1 MSAALLDYT
10 LGPAELASGLRNRF
24 EDYNAEF
31 TRITRR
37 AARHFMSRDWHAA
50 RADAVQRIELYE
62 HHVSSAIQ
70 ALRMELGAAIQDREL
85 WIQIKQHFADQIA
98 SLPDSD
104 FYRTFLNSITRDVFA
119 TVGVDEQIEFTAT
132 SSGRASGS
140 VPIRVHPVGD
150 SLQRAV
156 SELLADLPFA
166 RLIGDVDAFARQIC
180 RELTPHFDSRRQSA
194 APQLVEVIDAP
205 FYRGPTACMVGRMIG
220 DGSITPFVIVFVHG
234 AEGLQIESVLLAR
247 SDISS
252 LFGFTRSYFHVDLPV
267 VSATVSLLRTFM
279 PGNPVDELYT
289 ILGRAKQGK
298 TERYYAL
305 RRHLAQSFDVFVHA
319 PGQRGLVMIVFT
331 LPSHDLVFKVIRDR
345 FGPPKNTSRAEVM
358 EKYRWVFE
366 HDRVGRLVD
375 AQEYKQLRLPKAR
388 FMPALLEELLNESGS
403 VCHLD
408 GDDVIIGHC
417 YIERRLRPLDLF
429 LRDAESAA
437 AERALLDYG
446 DALRELAGIDV
457 FPGDLLLKN
466 FGVTSQGKVVFY
478 DYAEVTSLKEGNVR
492 ELPSASSEE
501 EEMSAEPW
509 FFVGPNDIFPEQ
521 WLPFLGVP
529 PELLDS
535 FKERHGELLGPYWW
549 RGMQRNEATT
559 ANRPQRTGTTLPGA
573 DTPFSLNASTAT

>member
-1 MSAALLDYT
+1 MSAALLDYS
-10 LGPAELASGLRNRF
+10 LSPVELATGLRQRF

-31 TRITRR
+31 ARITRR
-37 AARHFMSRDWHAA
+37 AARYFQTRDWSAA
-50 RADAVQRIELYE
+50 RADAVRRIELYE
-62 HHVSSAIQ
+62 HHVSEAIA
-70 ALRMELGAAIQDREL
+70 ALRRELGTALHDRGL
-85 WIQIKQHFADQIA
+85 WIDIKDHFEKQIA
-98 SLPDSD
+98 SVPDSD

-119 TVGVDEQIEFTAT
+119 TVGVDEQIEFTVTA
-132 SSGRASGS
+132 SGRASGS

-156 SELLADLPFA
+156 SELLTDLPFA
-166 RLIGDVDAFARQIC
+166 DLIGDVESFARQIC

-205 FYRGPTACMVGRMIG
+205 FYRGPTASLVGRMIG
-220 DGSITPFVIVFVHG
+220 DGSITPFVIVFKH
-234 AEGLQIESVLLAR
+234 AAQGLEIESVLLAR

-267 VSATVSLLRTFM
+267 VSAAVSLLRTFM

-289 ILGRAKQGK
+289 VLGRAKQGK

-319 PGQRGLVMIVFT
+319 PGQRGLVMVVFT

-345 FGPPKNTSRAEVM
+345 FGPPKNTTRAEVM
-358 EKYRWVFE
+358 EKYKWVFE

-375 AQEYKQLRLPKAR
+375 AQEYRQLRLPKSR
-388 FMPALLEELLNESGS
+388 FMPALLQELLTESGS
-403 VCHLD
+403 VCRID
-408 GDDVIIGHC
+408 GDDLIVGHC

-429 LRDAESAA
+429 LRDADSAA

-478 DYAEVTSLKEGNVR
+478 DYDEVTSLHECNFR
-492 ELPSASSEE
+492 ELPQASSEE
-501 EEMSAEPW
+501 EEFSAEPW
-509 FFVGPNDIFPEQ
+509 FFVAPNDIFPEQ
-521 WLPFLGVP
+521 WLPFLGIP

-535 FKERHGELLGPYWW
+535 FKERHAELLGPHWW
-549 RGMQRNEATT
+549 RRVQSVN
-559 ANRPQRTGTTLPGA
+559 
-573 DTPFSLNASTAT
+573 

>member
-1 MSAALLDYT
+1 MSAALLEYV
-10 LGPAELASGLRNRF
+10 LSPVELATGLRQRF

-31 TRITRR
+31 ARITRR
-37 AARHFMSRDWHAA
+37 AARHFLIKDWHAA

-62 HHVSSAIQ
+62 VHVSRAIE
-70 ALRMELGAAIQDREL
+70 ALRRELGTRIHEREL
-85 WIQIKQHFADQIA
+85 WVEIKQHFDQQIA

-104 FYRTFLNSITRDVFA
+104 FHRTFLNSITRDVFA
-119 TVGVDEQIEFTAT
+119 TVGVDEQIEFTVTA
-132 SSGRASGS
+132 SGRASGS
-140 VPIRVHPVGD
+140 VPIRVHPVDD

-156 SELLADLPFA
+156 SELLTELPFA
-166 RLIGDVDAFARQIC
+166 RLITDVEAFARQVC

-205 FYRGPTACMVGRMIG
+205 FYRGPTACVVGRMIG
-220 DGSITPFVIVFVHG
+220 DGSITPFVIVFLHKAG
-234 AEGLQIESVLLAR
+234 GLEIESVLLAR

-267 VSATVSLLRTFM
+267 VSAAVSLLRTFM
-279 PGNPVDELYT
+279 PGKPVDELYT
-289 ILGRAKQGK
+289 VLGRAKQGK

-319 PGQRGLVMIVFT
+319 PGQRGLVMVVFT

-345 FGPPKNTSRAEVM
+345 FGPPKNTTRAEVM
-358 EKYRWVFE
+358 EKYKWVFE

-375 AQEYKQLRLPKAR
+375 AQEYRQLRLPGAR
-388 FMPALLEELLNESGS
+388 FMPVLLQELLNECGS
-403 VCHLD
+403 VCRLE

-429 LRDAESAA
+429 LRDAEHID

-446 DALRELAGIDV
+446 DALRELAAIDV

-478 DYAEVTSLKEGNVR
+478 DYDEVTSLSECNFR
-492 ELPSASSEE
+492 ELPQPTCEE
-501 EEMSAEPW
+501 DEFSAEPW

-521 WLPFLGVP
+521 WLPFLGIP
-529 PELLDS
+529 DELLDS
-535 FKERHGELLGPYWW
+535 FKTRHAELLGPRWW
-549 RGMQRNEATT
+549 RNLQAR
-559 ANRPQRTGTTLPGA
+559 A
-573 DTPFSLNASTAT
+573 DH

>member
-1 MSAALLDYT
+1 MAAPNRRNFMSAALLEPQAVDAPMSP
-10 LGPAELASGLRNRF
+10 LELAIGLRRRF

-31 TRITRR
+31 TDITRR
-37 AARHFMSRDWHAA
+37 AARHFMTRDWHAA
-50 RADAVQRIELYE
+50 RADAVQRIELYDL
-62 HHVSSAIQ
+62 HVSSAIA
-70 ALRMELGAAIQDREL
+70 ALRRELGAAIHDREL
-85 WIQIKQHFADQIA
+85 WVATKRQFAEQIA
-98 SLPDSD
+98 GVPDGD

-156 SELLADLPFA
+156 NELLTDLPFA
-166 RLIGDVDAFARQIC
+166 RLIANVDSFARQIC

-205 FYRGPTACMVGRMIG
+205 FYRGPTACLVGRMIG
-220 DGSITPFVIVFVHG
+220 DGSITPFVIVFAHR
-234 AEGLQIESVLLAR
+234 ADGLEIESVLLAR

-267 VSATVSLLRTFM
+267 VSAAVSLLRTFM

-331 LPSHDLVFKVIRDR
+331 LPSHDLVFKVIRDQ

-358 EKYRWVFE
+358 DKYRWVFE

-388 FMPALLEELLNESGS
+388 FMPSLLQELLSESGS
-403 VCHLD
+403 VCRLD
-408 GDDVIIGHC
+408 GDDLIVGHC

-429 LRDAESAA
+429 LRDADSTA

-478 DYAEVTSLKEGNVR
+478 DYDEVTSLHECNFR
-492 ELPSASSEE
+492 ELPVASNEE
-501 EEMSAEPW
+501 EAMSAEPW
-509 FFVGPNDIFPEQ
+509 FFVGAHDIFPEQ

-535 FKERHGELLGPYWW
+535 FKARHGELLGPHWW
-549 RGMQRNEATT
+549 R
-559 ANRPQRTGTTLPGA
+559 
-573 DTPFSLNASTAT
+573 SLQSVSGNQA

>member
-1 MSAALLDYT
+1 MSAVLLEDDVIA
-10 LGPAELASGLRNRF
+10 PAESTPAVDAPVSPEELAAGLRQRF

-37 AARHFMSRDWHAA
+37 AARHFISRDWHAA

-62 HHVSSAIQ
+62 RHVSSAIEAVRQ
-70 ALRMELGAAIQDREL
+70 ELDAAIHDREL
-85 WIQIKQHFADQIA
+85 WVEIKRRFAEQIA

-104 FYRTFLNSITRDVFA
+104 FYRTFLNSITRDLFA

-132 SSGRASGS
+132 ASGRASGS

-156 SELLADLPFA
+156 CELLTDLPFA
-166 RLIGDVDAFARQIC
+166 GLIAEGDSFAKQIC

-205 FYRGPTACMVGRMIG
+205 FFRGDTAAIVGRMIG
-220 DGSITPFVIVFVHG
+220 DGSLTPFVIVFRHAVD
-234 AEGLQIESVLLAR
+234 GLKIDSVLLAR

-267 VSATVSLLRTFM
+267 VSAAVSLLRTFM

-319 PGQRGLVMIVFT
+319 PGQRGLVMIAFT

-375 AQEYKQLRLPKAR
+375 AQEYRQLRLPKAR
-388 FMPALLEELLNESGS
+388 FMPALLQELLNESGS
-403 VCHLD
+403 VCRLE
-408 GDDVIIGHC
+408 GDDLIVGHC

-429 LRDAESAA
+429 LREAESAA

-478 DYAEVTSLKEGNVR
+478 DYDEVTSLHECNFR
-492 ELPSASSEE
+492 ELPVASTDEE
-501 EEMSAEPW
+501 EFSAEPW
-509 FFVGPNDIFPEQ
+509 FFVGANDIFPEQ
-521 WLPFLGVP
+521 WLPFLGIP
-529 PELLDS
+529 AELLDS
-535 FKERHGELLGPYWW
+535 FKARHGELLGPHWW
-549 RGMQRNEATT
+549 RKMVEREESIPA
-559 ANRPQRTGTTLPGA
+559 A
-573 DTPFSLNASTAT
+573 

>member
-1 MSAALLDYT
+1 MSAALHSHARPKSPLFVVS
-10 LGPAELASGLRNRF
+10 LHAPPAELAASLRRRF
-24 EDYNAEF
+24 EDYNAEYAD
-31 TRITRR
+31 ITRR
-37 AARHFMSRDWHAA
+37 AARHFLARDWPAA

-62 HHVSSAIQ
+62 RHVSRAIED
-70 ALRMELGAAIQDREL
+70 LRFDLGDAIHDRAMWVEVKRQFSL
-85 WIQIKQHFADQIA
+85 QIA

-104 FYRTFLNSITRDVFA
+104 FYRTFLNSITRDVFS
-119 TVGVDEQIEFTAT
+119 TVGVDEEIEFTAT
-132 SSGRASGS
+132 AVGRASGS

-150 SLQRAV
+150 SLQRSV
-156 SELLADLPFA
+156 CEVLEDLPFA
-166 RLIGDVDAFARQIC
+166 RLITDFEAFARQIC

-205 FYRGPTACMVGRMIG
+205 FYRGPTACIVGRMIG
-220 DGSITPFVIVFVHG
+220 DGSITPFVIVFLHA
-234 AEGLQIESVLLAR
+234 AEGLRIESVLLAR

-252 LFGFTRSYFHVDLPV
+252 LFGYTRSYFHVDLPV

-279 PGNPVDELYT
+279 PGKPVDELY
-289 ILGRAKQGK
+289 IVLGRAKQGK

-305 RRHLAQSFDVFVHA
+305 RRHLDQSFDVFVQA

-331 LPSHDLVFKVIRDR
+331 LPSLDLVFKVIRDR
-345 FGPPKNTSRAEVM
+345 YGPPKNTSRAEVM

-388 FMPALLEELLNESGS
+388 FMPALLQELLTESGS
-403 VCHLD
+403 VCRLD
-408 GDDVIIGHC
+408 GDDLIVGHC

-429 LRDAESAA
+429 LRDADSAA

-446 DALRELAGIDV
+446 EALRELAQIDV

-478 DYAEVTSLKEGNVR
+478 DYDEVASLRECNFR
-492 ELPSASSEE
+492 ELPVATCEE
-501 EEMSAEPW
+501 DEFSAEPW

-521 WLPFLGVP
+521 WLPFLGIP

-535 FKERHGELLGPYWW
+535 FKARHGELLGPQWW
-549 RGMQRNEATT
+549 REHQKG
-559 ANRPQRTGTTLPGA
+559 TG
-573 DTPFSLNASTAT
+573 N

>member
-1 MSAALLDYT
+1 MSAVLLDYC
-10 LGPAELASGLRNRF
+10 LNAAELATGLRQRF

-31 TRITRR
+31 TRITRK
-37 AARHFMSRDWHAA
+37 AARRFIERDWHAG
-50 RADAVQRIELYE
+50 RADAVKRIELYE
-62 HHVSSAIQ
+62 QHVSGAIK
-70 ALRMELGAAIQDREL
+70 ALRQELGDRTHDREL
-85 WIQIKQHFADQIA
+85 WVEIKRRFEEQIVN
-98 SLPDSD
+98 LPDSD
-104 FYRTFLNSITRDVFA
+104 FYRTFLNSITRDLFA

-132 SSGRASGS
+132 ASGRASGS

-156 SELLADLPFA
+156 CELLTDLPFA
-166 RLIGDVDAFARQIC
+166 GLISDVESFSRQIC

-205 FYRGPTACMVGRMIG
+205 FYRGPTATMVGRMIG
-220 DGSITPFVIVFVHG
+220 DGSITPFVIVFLH
-234 AEGLQIESVLLAR
+234 AADGLKVESVLLSR
-247 SDISS
+247 SDIGS

-267 VSATVSLLRTFM
+267 VSAAVSLLRTFM
-279 PGNPVDELYT
+279 PGKPVDELYT

-345 FGPPKNTSRAEVM
+345 FGPPKNTTRTEVM
-358 EKYRWVFE
+358 EKYKWVFE

-375 AQEYKQLRLPKAR
+375 AQEYRQLRLPKAR
-388 FMPALLEELLNESGS
+388 FMPALLQELLTESGS
-403 VCHLD
+403 VCRLD
-408 GDDVIIGHC
+408 GDDLIVGHC

-429 LRDAESAA
+429 LRDEDSVA

-446 DALRELAGIDV
+446 DALRELARIDV

-478 DYAEVTSLKEGNVR
+478 DYDEVTSLRECNFR
-492 ELPSASSEE
+492 ELPTASSEE

-509 FFVGPNDIFPEQ
+509 FFVGSNDIFPEQ

-529 PELLDS
+529 PELLET
-535 FKERHGELLGPYWW
+535 FKARHGELLAPGWW
-549 RGMQRNEATT
+549 RGIQS
-559 ANRPQRTGTTLPGA
+559 QSG
-573 DTPFSLNASTAT
+573 S

>member
-1 MSAALLDYT
+1 MSVALLEYT
-10 LGPAELASGLRNRF
+10 LSPVELATGLRQRF

-37 AARHFMSRDWHAA
+37 AARHFLSRDWQAA
-50 RADAVQRIELYE
+50 RVDAVNRIELYE
-62 HHVSSAIQ
+62 NHVSGAIQ
-70 ALRMELGAAIQDREL
+70 ALRQELGTSVHDREL
-85 WIQIKQHFADQIA
+85 WIDIKRHFAEQIA
-98 SLPDSD
+98 NVPDSD
-104 FYRTFLNSITRDVFA
+104 FYRTFLNSITRDLFA
-119 TVGVDEQIEFTAT
+119 TVGVDEQIEFTVTA
-132 SSGRASGS
+132 SGRASGN

-150 SLQRAV
+150 SLQRAI
-156 SELLADLPFA
+156 SELLEDLPFA
-166 RLIGDVDAFARQIC
+166 GLLRDVESFSKQIC

-194 APQLVEVIDAP
+194 APQLVEAIDAL
-205 FYRGPTACMVGRMIG
+205 FYRGDTATLVGRMIG
-220 DGSITPFVIVFVHG
+220 DGSITPFVIVFRHAAG
-234 AEGLQIESVLLAR
+234 GLKIDSVLLAR

-252 LFGFTRSYFHVDLPV
+252 LFGFTRTYFHVDLPV
-267 VSATVSLLRTFM
+267 VSAAVSLLRTFM
-279 PGNPVDELYT
+279 PCNPVDELYT

-319 PGQRGLVMIVFT
+319 PGQRGLVMVAFT

-345 FGPPKNTSRAEVM
+345 FGPPKNTTRAEVM
-358 EKYRWVFE
+358 ERYKWVFE

-375 AQEYKQLRLPKAR
+375 AQEYKQLRLPQAR

-403 VCHLD
+403 VCRLD

-417 YIERRLRPLDLF
+417 YIERRLRPLDLY

-478 DYAEVTSLKEGNVR
+478 DYDEVTSLHECNFR
-492 ELPSASSEE
+492 ELPVPSSEE

-521 WLPFLGVP
+521 WLPFLGIP
-529 PELLDS
+529 PEFLES
-535 FKERHGELLGPYWW
+535 FKSRHGELLGPHWW
-549 RGMQRNEATT
+549 RQAMAGA
-559 ANRPQRTGTTLPGA
+559 PG
-573 DTPFSLNASTAT
+573 SAS

>member
-1 MSAALLDYT
+1 MSAVLLDYD
-10 LGPAELASGLRNRF
+10 LSPLELASGLRQRF
-24 EDYNAEF
+24 EEYNAEF

-37 AARHFMSRDWHAA
+37 AAQHFLLRDWQAA
-50 RADAVQRIELYE
+50 RSDAVHRIELYE
-62 HHVSSAIQ
+62 LHVSAAID
-70 ALRMELGAAIQDREL
+70 ALRGELGESIHERER
-85 WIQIKQHFADQIA
+85 WVEIKAHFEKEIA

-119 TVGVDEQIEFTAT
+119 TVGVDEQIEFTVTA
-132 SSGRASGS
+132 SGRASGK
-140 VPIRVHPVGD
+140 VPIRVQPVGD

-156 SELLADLPFA
+156 SELLDDLPFA
-166 RLIGDVDAFARQIC
+166 ELMPDVESLARQVC

-205 FYRGPTACMVGRMIG
+205 FYRGPTASIVGRMIG
-220 DGSITPFVIVFVHG
+220 DGSITPFVIVFLH
-234 AEGLQIESVLLAR
+234 AADGLKIESVLLSR

-267 VSATVSLLRTFM
+267 VSAAVSLLRTFM
-279 PGNPVDELYT
+279 PGKPVDELYT

-305 RRHLAQSFDVFVHA
+305 RRHLDQSFDVFVDA

-345 FGPPKNTSRAEVM
+345 FGPPKNTTRSEVM
-358 EKYRWVFE
+358 EKYKWVFE

-388 FMPALLEELLNESGS
+388 FMPALLEELLTQSSS
-403 VCHLD
+403 VCRIE
-408 GDDVIIGHC
+408 GDDLIVGHC

-429 LRDAESAA
+429 LRDADSAA

-478 DYAEVTSLKEGNVR
+478 DYDEVSSLHECNFR
-492 ELPSASSEE
+492 ELPTASCDEDE
-501 EEMSAEPW
+501 FSAEPW
-509 FFVGPNDIFPEQ
+509 FFVGPNDVFPEQ

-535 FKERHGELLGPYWW
+535 FKERHAELLGPQWW
-549 RGMQRNEATT
+549 RGCQD
-559 ANRPQRTGTTLPGA
+559 RTRG
-573 DTPFSLNASTAT
+573 

>member
-1 MSAALLDYT
+1 MSAVLLDYA
-10 LGPAELASGLRNRF
+10 LSPVELATGLRQRF

-37 AARHFMSRDWHAA
+37 AERHFLARDWQAA
-50 RADAVQRIELYE
+50 RADAVKRIELYE
-62 HHVSSAIQ
+62 HHVSGAIQ
-70 ALRMELGAAIQDREL
+70 ALRDELRDAIHDRDL
-85 WIQIKQHFADQIA
+85 WVEIKRHFEEQIA
-98 SLPDSD
+98 SVPDSD

-119 TVGVDEQIEFTAT
+119 TVGVDEEIEFTVTA
-132 SSGRASGS
+132 SGRASGN

-150 SLQRAV
+150 SLQRAAE
-156 SELLADLPFA
+156 ELLNDLPFA
-166 RLIGDVDAFARQIC
+166 RLIPDAATFAIQIC

-205 FYRGPTACMVGRMIG
+205 FYRGPTASIVGRLIG
-220 DGSITPFVIVFVHG
+220 DGSITPFVIVFLH
-234 AEGLQIESVLLAR
+234 AADGLKIESVLLAR

-289 ILGRAKQGK
+289 VLGRAKQGK

-305 RRHLAQSFDVFVHA
+305 RRHLAQSFDVFVDA
-319 PGQRGLVMIVFT
+319 PGQRGLVMVVFT

-345 FGPPKNTSRAEVM
+345 FGPPKNTTRSEVM
-358 EKYRWVFE
+358 EKYKWVFE

-375 AQEYKQLRLPKAR
+375 AQEYRQLRLPKAR
-388 FMPALLEELLNESGS
+388 FMPALLQELLTECGS
-403 VCHLD
+403 VCRLD
-408 GDDVIIGHC
+408 GDDLIVGHC

-429 LRDAESAA
+429 LRDADSAA

-466 FGVTSQGKVVFY
+466 FGVTTQGKVVFY
-478 DYAEVTSLKEGNVR
+478 DYDEVTSLKECNFR
-492 ELPSASSEE
+492 ELPVASSEE

-509 FFVGPNDIFPEQ
+509 FFVGTNDIFPEQ
-521 WLPFLGVP
+521 WLPFLGIP
-529 PELLDS
+529 PELLAS
-535 FKERHGELLGPYWW
+535 FKARHGELLGPHWW
-549 RGMQRNEATT
+549 RSLQSDS
-559 ANRPQRTGTTLPGA
+559 GT
-573 DTPFSLNASTAT
+573 

>member
-1 MSAALLDYT
+1 MSAVVDYLLS
-10 LGPAELASGLRNRF
+10 PVELATGLRQRF

-31 TRITRR
+31 ARITRR
-37 AARHFMSRDWHAA
+37 AARHFQKRDWAAA
-50 RADAVQRIELYE
+50 RADAVKRIELYE
-62 HHVSSAIQ
+62 HHVSEAIV
-70 ALRMELGAAIQDREL
+70 ALRRELGAAIHDRDL
-85 WIQIKQHFADQIA
+85 WIEIKAHFEKQIA
-98 SLPDSD
+98 GVPDSD

-119 TVGVDEQIEFTAT
+119 TIGVDEDIEFTVTA
-132 SSGRASGS
+132 SGRASGS

-156 SELLADLPFA
+156 CELLADLPFA
-166 RLIGDVDAFARQIC
+166 GLIGDGEAFARQIC

-205 FYRGPTACMVGRMIG
+205 FYRGPTASLVGRMIG
-220 DGSITPFVIVFVHG
+220 DGSITPFVIVFKH
-234 AEGLQIESVLLAR
+234 AAQGLEIESVLLAR

-267 VSATVSLLRTFM
+267 VSAAVSLLRTFM

-289 ILGRAKQGK
+289 VLGRAKQGK

-345 FGPPKNTSRAEVM
+345 FGPPKNTTRAEVM
-358 EKYRWVFE
+358 EKYKWVFE

-375 AQEYKQLRLPKAR
+375 AQEYRQLRLPKSR
-388 FMPALLEELLNESGS
+388 FMPALLQELLTESGS
-403 VCHLD
+403 VCRLD
-408 GDDVIIGHC
+408 GDDLIVGHC

-429 LRDAESAA
+429 IRDADSTA

-466 FGVTSQGKVVFY
+466 FGVTNQGKVVFY
-478 DYAEVTSLKEGNVR
+478 DYDEVTSLHECNFR
-492 ELPSASSEE
+492 ELPQAATQEE
-501 EEMSAEPW
+501 EFSAEPW
-509 FFVGPNDIFPEQ
+509 FFVAPNDVFPEQ
-521 WLPFLGVP
+521 WLPFLGIP

-535 FKERHGELLGPYWW
+535 FKARHAELLAPRWW
-549 RGMQRNEATT
+549 RDMQPT
-559 ANRPQRTGTTLPGA
+559 
-573 DTPFSLNASTAT
+573 

>member
-1 MSAALLDYT
+1 MSAVLLDYC
-10 LGPAELASGLRNRF
+10 LNAAELATGLRQRF

-31 TRITRR
+31 TRITRK
-37 AARHFMSRDWHAA
+37 AARRFIERDWHAG
-50 RADAVQRIELYE
+50 RADAVKRIELYE
-62 HHVSSAIQ
+62 QHVSGAIE
-70 ALRMELGAAIQDREL
+70 ALRQELGDRTHDREL
-85 WIQIKQHFADQIA
+85 WVEIKRRFEEQIVN
-98 SLPDSD
+98 LPDSD
-104 FYRTFLNSITRDVFA
+104 FYRTFLNSITRDLFA

-132 SSGRASGS
+132 ASGRASGS

-156 SELLADLPFA
+156 CELLTDLPFA
-166 RLIGDVDAFARQIC
+166 GLISDVESFSRQIC

-205 FYRGPTACMVGRMIG
+205 FYRGPTATIVGRMIG
-220 DGSITPFVIVFVHG
+220 DGSITPFVIVFLH
-234 AEGLQIESVLLAR
+234 AADGLKVESVLLSR
-247 SDISS
+247 SDIGS

-267 VSATVSLLRTFM
+267 VSAAVSLLRTFM
-279 PGNPVDELYT
+279 PGKPVDELYT

-345 FGPPKNTSRAEVM
+345 FGPPKNTTRTEVM
-358 EKYRWVFE
+358 EKYKWVFE

-375 AQEYKQLRLPKAR
+375 AQEYRQLRLPKAR
-388 FMPALLEELLNESGS
+388 FMPALLQELLTESGS
-403 VCHLD
+403 VCRLD
-408 GDDVIIGHC
+408 GDDLIVGHC

-429 LRDAESAA
+429 LRDEDSVA

-446 DALRELAGIDV
+446 DALRELARIDV

-478 DYAEVTSLKEGNVR
+478 DYDEVTSLRECNFR
-492 ELPSASSEE
+492 ELPTASSEE

-509 FFVGPNDIFPEQ
+509 FFVGSNDIFPEQ

-529 PELLDS
+529 PELLET
-535 FKERHGELLGPYWW
+535 FKARHGELLAPGWW
-549 RGMQRNEATT
+549 RGIQS
-559 ANRPQRTGTTLPGA
+559 QSG
-573 DTPFSLNASTAT
+573 S

>member
-1 MSAALLDYT
+1 MSAVLLDEP
-10 LGPAELASGLRNRF
+10 LDAVENSPGELASGLRQRF
-24 EDYNAEF
+24 EEYNAEF

-37 AARHFMSRDWHAA
+37 AARHFMARDWPAA
-50 RADAVQRIELYE
+50 RADAVERIELYE
-62 HHVSSAIQ
+62 HHVSAAIA
-70 ALRMELGAAIQDREL
+70 ALRRKIGAAINDRDL
-85 WIQIKQHFADQIA
+85 WVEIKRRFEGEIA
-98 SLPDSD
+98 GLPDSD

-119 TVGVDEQIEFTAT
+119 TVGVDEEIEFTVTA
-132 SSGRASGS
+132 SGRASGS

-166 RLIGDVDAFARQIC
+166 GLISDGESLARKIC

-205 FYRGPTACMVGRMIG
+205 FFRGPTACMVGRLIG
-220 DGSITPFVIVFVHG
+220 DGSITPFVIVFLH
-234 AEGLQIESVLLAR
+234 AADGLEVESVLLAR

-267 VSATVSLLRTFM
+267 VSAAVSMLRTFM
-279 PGNPVDELYT
+279 PGKPVDELYT
-289 ILGRAKQGK
+289 VLGRAKQGK

-305 RRHLAQSFDVFVHA
+305 RRHLDQSFDVFVHA
-319 PGQRGLVMIVFT
+319 PGQRGLVMVVFT

-345 FGPPKNTSRAEVM
+345 FAPPKNTTRSEVM
-358 EKYRWVFE
+358 EKYQWVFE

-375 AQEYKQLRLPKAR
+375 AQEYRQLRLPRAR
-388 FMPALLEELLNESGS
+388 FMPAVLQELLNECGS
-403 VCHLD
+403 VCRLD
-408 GDDVIIGHC
+408 GEDLIVGHC
-417 YIERRLRPLDLF
+417 YIERRLRPLDLY
-429 LRDAESAA
+429 LRDADSAA

-478 DYAEVTSLKEGNVR
+478 DYDEVSSLRECSFR
-492 ELPSASSEE
+492 ELPVASSEE

-521 WLPFLGVP
+521 WLPFLGIP

-535 FKERHGELLGPYWW
+535 FKARHGDLLGPQWW
-549 RGMQRNEATT
+549 R
-559 ANRPQRTGTTLPGA
+559 NRQSGSG
-573 DTPFSLNASTAT
+573 S

>member
-1 MSAALLDYT
+1 MSAALLEVGVSPVA
-10 LGPAELASGLRNRF
+10 LAAELRQRF
-24 EDYNAEF
+24 EVYNTEF
-31 TRITRR
+31 ARITRR
-37 AARHFMSRDWHAA
+37 AARHFLARDWAAA

-62 HHVSSAIQ
+62 RHVSRAIEVLRFKMDA
-70 ALRMELGAAIQDREL
+70 ALHDREL
-85 WIQIKQHFADQIA
+85 WVEIKRCFAVQIA
-98 SLPDSD
+98 SVPDGD
-104 FYRTFLNSITRDVFA
+104 FHRTFLNSITRDLFA

-132 SSGRASGS
+132 AAGRASGS

-156 SELLADLPFA
+156 SELLTDLPFA
-166 RLIGDVDAFARQIC
+166 ELIAEVDGFARQIC

-205 FYRGPTACMVGRMIG
+205 FYRGPTACVVGRMIG
-220 DGSITPFVIVFVHG
+220 DGSVTPFVIVFLHT
-234 AEGLQIESVLLAR
+234 AEGLKIESVLLAR

-267 VSATVSLLRTFM
+267 VSAAVSLLRTFM
-279 PGNPVDELYT
+279 PGKPVDELYT

-305 RRHLAQSFDVFVHA
+305 RRHLAQSFDVFVNA
-319 PGQRGLVMIVFT
+319 PGQRGLVMVVFT

-345 FGPPKNTSRAEVM
+345 FGQPKNTTRAEVM
-358 EKYRWVFE
+358 QKYQWVFE

-375 AQEYKQLRLPKAR
+375 AQEYKQLRLPQAR
-388 FMPALLEELLNESGS
+388 FMPALLEELLKECGS
-403 VCHLD
+403 VCRLE
-408 GDDVIIGHC
+408 GDDLIVGHC

-429 LRDAESAA
+429 LRDAETAA

-478 DYAEVTSLKEGNVR
+478 DYDEVTSLRECNFR
-492 ELPSASSEE
+492 ELPVPSNQEE
-501 EEMSAEPW
+501 EFSAEPW
-509 FFVGPNDIFPEQ
+509 FFVDTNDIFPEQ
-521 WLPFLGVP
+521 WLPFLGIP
-529 PELLDS
+529 DELLES
-535 FKERHGELLGPYWW
+535 FKARHGELLGPHWW
-549 RGMQRNEATT
+549 RGAQA
-559 ANRPQRTGTTLPGA
+559 G
-573 DTPFSLNASTAT
+573 SLS

>member
-1 MSAALLDYT
+1 MSVALLEQDAAL
-10 LGPAELASGLRNRF
+10 GAGELACGLRQRF
-24 EDYNAEF
+24 EDYNTEF
-31 TRITRR
+31 TLITRR
-37 AARHFMSRDWHAA
+37 AARHFVGRDWHAS

-62 HHVSSAIQ
+62 RHVS
-70 ALRMELGAAIQDREL
+70 AAIAVLREEMGTAIDDRAL
-85 WIQIKQHFADQIA
+85 WIEIKRRFALEIA
-98 SLPDSD
+98 GVPDSD

-132 SSGRASGS
+132 ASGRASGS

-156 SELLADLPFA
+156 CEVLEDLPFA
-166 RLIGDVDAFARQIC
+166 MLITDVESFSKQIC

-205 FYRGPTACMVGRMIG
+205 FYRVDTATIVGRMIG
-220 DGSITPFVIVFVHG
+220 DGSITPFVIVFRH
-234 AEGLQIESVLLAR
+234 ATDGLKIDSVLLAR

-267 VSATVSLLRTFM
+267 VSAAVSLLRTFM
-279 PGNPVDELYT
+279 PCNPIDELYT

-305 RRHLAQSFDVFVHA
+305 RRHLGQSFDVFVNA
-319 PGQRGLVMIVFT
+319 PGQRGLVMIAFT

-345 FGPPKNTSRAEVM
+345 FGPPKNTTRAEVM
-358 EKYRWVFE
+358 ERYKWVFE

-388 FMPALLEELLNESGS
+388 FMPALLQELLTESGS
-403 VCHLD
+403 VCRLD
-408 GDDVIIGHC
+408 GDDLIVGHC

-478 DYAEVTSLKEGNVR
+478 DYDEVTSLHECNFR
-492 ELPSASSEE
+492 ELPVASSEE

-509 FFVGPNDIFPEQ
+509 FFVGANDIFPEQ
-521 WLPFLGVP
+521 WLPFLGIP
-529 PELLDS
+529 PDLLDS
-535 FKERHGELLGPYWW
+535 FKARHGELLGPHWW
-549 RGMQRNEATT
+549 RNTQSGTDLTT
-559 ANRPQRTGTTLPGA
+559 RRGYL
-573 DTPFSLNASTAT
+573 S

>member
-1 MSAALLDYT
+1 MSAVLLDYC
-10 LGPAELASGLRNRF
+10 LNAAELATGLRQRF

-31 TRITRR
+31 TRITRK
-37 AARHFMSRDWHAA
+37 AARRFIERDWHAG
-50 RADAVQRIELYE
+50 RADAVKRIELYE
-62 HHVSSAIQ
+62 QHVSGAIE
-70 ALRMELGAAIQDREL
+70 ALRQELGDRTHDREL
-85 WIQIKQHFADQIA
+85 WVEIKRRFEDQIVN
-98 SLPDSD
+98 LPDSD
-104 FYRTFLNSITRDVFA
+104 FYRTFLNSITRDLFA

-132 SSGRASGS
+132 ASGRASGS

-156 SELLADLPFA
+156 CELLTDLPFA
-166 RLIGDVDAFARQIC
+166 GLISDVEAFSRQIC

-205 FYRGPTACMVGRMIG
+205 FYRGPTATIVGRMIG
-220 DGSITPFVIVFVHG
+220 DGSITPFVIVFLH
-234 AEGLQIESVLLAR
+234 AADGLKVESVLLSR
-247 SDISS
+247 SDIGS

-267 VSATVSLLRTFM
+267 VSAAVSLLRTFM
-279 PGNPVDELYT
+279 PGKPVDELYT

-345 FGPPKNTSRAEVM
+345 FGPPKNTTRTEVM
-358 EKYRWVFE
+358 EKYKWVFE

-375 AQEYKQLRLPKAR
+375 AQEYRQLRLPKAR
-388 FMPALLEELLNESGS
+388 FMPALLQELLTESGS
-403 VCHLD
+403 VCRLD
-408 GDDVIIGHC
+408 GDDLIVGHC

-429 LRDAESAA
+429 LRDEDSVA

-446 DALRELAGIDV
+446 DALRELARIDV

-478 DYAEVTSLKEGNVR
+478 DYDEVTSLRECNFR
-492 ELPSASSEE
+492 ELPTASSEE

-509 FFVGPNDIFPEQ
+509 FFVGSNDIFPEQ

-529 PELLDS
+529 PELLET
-535 FKERHGELLGPYWW
+535 FKARHGELLAPGWW
-549 RGMQRNEATT
+549 RGIQS
-559 ANRPQRTGTTLPGA
+559 QSG
-573 DTPFSLNASTAT
+573 S

>member
-1 MSAALLDYT
+1 MSAVRLDDVVSVRLEALPLAEAT
-10 LGPAELASGLRNRF
+10 LGHAELATWLRERF

-31 TRITRR
+31 TRITRK
-37 AARHFMSRDWHAA
+37 AALHFMRRDWTAA

-62 HHVSSAIQ
+62 NHVSEAID
-70 ALRMELGAAIQDREL
+70 AVRRELGAVIHDREL
-85 WIQIKQHFADQIA
+85 WVEIKRQFALQIA
-98 SLPDSD
+98 NLPDSD

-119 TVGVDEQIEFTAT
+119 TVGVDEEIEFTAT
-132 SSGRASGS
+132 ASGRASGS

-156 SELLADLPFA
+156 FELLTDLPFSA
-166 RLIGDVDAFARQIC
+166 IVGDVESFAKQIC

-205 FYRGPTACMVGRMIG
+205 FYRADTATLVGRMIG
-220 DGSITPFVIVFVHG
+220 DGSITPFVIVFQHAPDG
-234 AEGLQIESVLLAR
+234 MRIDSVLLAR

-252 LFGFTRSYFHVDLPV
+252 LFGFTRTYFHVDLPV
-267 VSATVSLLRTFM
+267 VSAAVSLLRTFM
-279 PGNPVDELYT
+279 PCNPVDELYT

-319 PGQRGLVMIVFT
+319 PGQRGLVMIAFT

-345 FGPPKNTSRAEVM
+345 FGAPKNTTRAEVM
-358 EKYRWVFE
+358 EKYKWVFE

-388 FMPALLEELLNESGS
+388 FMPALLEELLTESGS
-403 VCHLD
+403 VCRLD
-408 GDDVIIGHC
+408 GDDVIVGHC

-429 LRDAESAA
+429 LRDADSAA
-437 AERALLDYG
+437 AERAMLDYG

-478 DYAEVTSLKEGNVR
+478 DYDEVTSLHECNFR
-492 ELPSASSEE
+492 ELPVASTDEE
-501 EEMSAEPW
+501 EFSAEPW

-521 WLPFLGVP
+521 WLPFLGIP
-529 PELLDS
+529 PELLPS
-535 FKERHGELLGPYWW
+535 FMSKHGELLAPHWW
-549 RGMQRNEATT
+549 RKQ
-559 ANRPQRTGTTLPGA
+559 LPERKRA
-573 DTPFSLNASTAT
+573 IP

>member
-10 LGPAELASGLRNRF
+10 LGPVELATGLRQRF

-37 AARHFMSRDWHAA
+37 AERHFLARDWQAA
-50 RADAVQRIELYE
+50 RADAVKRIELYE
-62 HHVSSAIQ
+62 HHVSGAIQ
-70 ALRMELGAAIQDREL
+70 ALRDELRDAIHDRDL
-85 WIQIKQHFADQIA
+85 WVEIKRHFEEQIA
-98 SLPDSD
+98 SVPDSD

-119 TVGVDEQIEFTAT
+119 TVGVDEEIEFTVTA
-132 SSGRASGS
+132 SGRASGN

-150 SLQRAV
+150 SLQRAAE
-156 SELLADLPFA
+156 ELLNDLPFA
-166 RLIGDVDAFARQIC
+166 RLIPDAATFAIQIC

-205 FYRGPTACMVGRMIG
+205 FYRGPTASIVGRLIG
-220 DGSITPFVIVFVHG
+220 DGSITPFVIVFLH
-234 AEGLQIESVLLAR
+234 AADGLKIESVLLAR

-289 ILGRAKQGK
+289 VLGRAKQGK

-305 RRHLAQSFDVFVHA
+305 RRHLAQSFDVFVDA
-319 PGQRGLVMIVFT
+319 PGQRGLVMVVFT

-345 FGPPKNTSRAEVM
+345 FGPPKNTTRSEVM
-358 EKYRWVFE
+358 EKYKWVFE

-375 AQEYKQLRLPKAR
+375 AQEYRQLRLPKAR
-388 FMPALLEELLNESGS
+388 FMPALLQELLTECGS
-403 VCHLD
+403 VCRLD
-408 GDDVIIGHC
+408 GDDLIVGHC

-429 LRDAESAA
+429 LRDADSAA

-466 FGVTSQGKVVFY
+466 FGVTTQGKVVFY
-478 DYAEVTSLKEGNVR
+478 DYDEVTSLKECNFR
-492 ELPSASSEE
+492 ELPVASSEE

-521 WLPFLGVP
+521 WLPFLGIP
-529 PELLDS
+529 PELLAS
-535 FKERHGELLGPYWW
+535 FKARHGELLGPHWW
-549 RGMQRNEATT
+549 RSLQSDS
-559 ANRPQRTGTTLPGA
+559 GT
-573 DTPFSLNASTAT
+573 

>member
-1 MSAALLDYT
+1 MSAVLLDYC
-10 LGPAELASGLRNRF
+10 LNAAELATGLRQRF

-31 TRITRR
+31 TRITRK
-37 AARHFMSRDWHAA
+37 AARRFIERDWHAG
-50 RADAVQRIELYE
+50 RADAVKRIELYE
-62 HHVSSAIQ
+62 QHVSGAIE
-70 ALRMELGAAIQDREL
+70 ALRQELGDRTHDREL
-85 WIQIKQHFADQIA
+85 WVEIKRRFEEQIVN
-98 SLPDSD
+98 LPDSD
-104 FYRTFLNSITRDVFA
+104 FYRTFLNSITRDLFA

-132 SSGRASGS
+132 ASGRASGS

-156 SELLADLPFA
+156 CELLTDLPFA
-166 RLIGDVDAFARQIC
+166 GLISDVEAFSRQIC

-205 FYRGPTACMVGRMIG
+205 FYRGPTATMVGRMIG
-220 DGSITPFVIVFVHG
+220 DGSITPFVIVFLH
-234 AEGLQIESVLLAR
+234 AADGLKVESVLLSR
-247 SDISS
+247 SDIGS

-267 VSATVSLLRTFM
+267 VSAAVSLLRTFM
-279 PGNPVDELYT
+279 PGKPVDELYT

-345 FGPPKNTSRAEVM
+345 FGPPKNTTRTEVM
-358 EKYRWVFE
+358 EKYKWVFE

-375 AQEYKQLRLPKAR
+375 AQEYRQLRLPKAR
-388 FMPALLEELLNESGS
+388 FMPALLQELLTESGS
-403 VCHLD
+403 VCRLD
-408 GDDVIIGHC
+408 GDDLIVGHC

-429 LRDAESAA
+429 LRDEDSVA

-446 DALRELAGIDV
+446 DALRELARIDV

-466 FGVTSQGKVVFY
+466 FGVTSQGKFVFY
-478 DYAEVTSLKEGNVR
+478 DYDEVTSLRECNFR
-492 ELPSASSEE
+492 ELPTASSEE

-509 FFVGPNDIFPEQ
+509 FFVGSNDIFPEQ

-529 PELLDS
+529 PELLET
-535 FKERHGELLGPYWW
+535 FKARHGELLAPGWW
-549 RGMQRNEATT
+549 RGIQS
-559 ANRPQRTGTTLPGA
+559 QSG
-573 DTPFSLNASTAT
+573 S

>member
-1 MSAALLDYT
+1 MSAVLLEAPAADSN
-10 LGPAELASGLRNRF
+10 LRAAELAAGLRQRF

-37 AARHFMSRDWHAA
+37 AAGHFMVRDWRAA
-50 RADAVQRIELYE
+50 RSDAVQRIELYDR
-62 HHVSSAIQ
+62 HVSGAIDS
-70 ALRMELGAAIQDREL
+70 LRQELDASLHDREL
-85 WIQIKQHFADQIA
+85 WVEIKRHFDLQIA
-98 SLPDSD
+98 NVPDSD

-119 TVGVDEQIEFTAT
+119 TVGVDEQIEFTVTA
-132 SSGRASGS
+132 SGRASGS

-156 SELLADLPFA
+156 SELLMDLPFCG
-166 RLIGDVDAFARQIC
+166 LITDGESFARQIC

-205 FYRGPTACMVGRMIG
+205 FYRGPTAIIVGRMIG
-220 DGSITPFVIVFVHG
+220 DGSITPFVIVFLH
-234 AEGLQIESVLLAR
+234 AADGLKIESVLLAR

-252 LFGFTRSYFHVDLPV
+252 MFGFTRSYFHVDLPV
-267 VSATVSLLRTFM
+267 VSAAVSLLRTFM
-279 PGNPVDELYT
+279 PGKPVDELYT

-305 RRHLAQSFDVFVHA
+305 RRHLAQSFDVFVDA
-319 PGQRGLVMIVFT
+319 PGQRGLVMVVFT

-345 FGPPKNTSRAEVM
+345 FGPPKSTTRTEVM
-358 EKYRWVFE
+358 EKYKWVFE

-375 AQEYKQLRLPKAR
+375 AQEYRQLRLPKAR
-388 FMPALLEELLNESGS
+388 FMPALLEELLNECGS
-403 VCHLD
+403 VCRLD
-408 GDDVIIGHC
+408 GDDLIVGHC

-429 LRDAESAA
+429 LRDADSAA
-437 AERALLDYG
+437 AEHALLDYG

-478 DYAEVTSLKEGNVR
+478 DYDEVTSLRECNFR
-492 ELPSASSEE
+492 ELPAATNDEDE
-501 EEMSAEPW
+501 FSAEPW
-509 FFVGPNDIFPEQ
+509 FFVGPNDVFPEQ
-521 WLPFLGVP
+521 WLPFLGIP

-535 FKERHGELLGPYWW
+535 FKARHGDLLGPHWW
-549 RGMQRNEATT
+549 RSRQLG
-559 ANRPQRTGTTLPGA
+559 
-573 DTPFSLNASTAT
+573 

>member
-1 MSAALLDYT
+1 MSAVRLDDFMSVR
-10 LGPAELASGLRNRF
+10 LQPPPPARAAAGPEELATALRERF
-24 EDYNAEF
+24 VDYNAEF
-31 TRITRR
+31 TRITRK
-37 AARHFMSRDWHAA
+37 AALHFMRRDWHAA
-50 RADAVQRIELYE
+50 RIDAVRRIELYE
-62 HHVSSAIQ
+62 DHVSEAID
-70 ALRMELGAAIQDREL
+70 AVRRELGASIQDREL
-85 WIQIKQHFADQIA
+85 WIEIKRHFASQIA

-104 FYRTFLNSITRDVFA
+104 FYRTFLNSITRDVFT
-119 TVGVDEQIEFTAT
+119 TVGVDEEIEFTAT
-132 SSGRASGS
+132 ASGRASGS
-140 VPIRVHPVGD
+140 VPIRVHPVSD

-156 SELLADLPFA
+156 CELLSDLPFA
-166 RLIGDVDAFARQIC
+166 ALIGEAEAFAKQIC

-205 FYRGPTACMVGRMIG
+205 FYRGDTATLVGRMIG
-220 DGSITPFVIVFVHG
+220 DGSITPFVIVFRH
-234 AEGLQIESVLLAR
+234 AADGLRIDSVLLAR

-252 LFGFTRSYFHVDLPV
+252 LFGFTRTYFHVDLPV

-279 PGNPVDELYT
+279 PCNPVDELYT

-319 PGQRGLVMIVFT
+319 PGQRGLVMVAFT

-345 FGPPKNTSRAEVM
+345 FGPPKNTTRAEVM
-358 EKYRWVFE
+358 EKYKWVFE

-375 AQEYKQLRLPKAR
+375 AQEYKQLRLPKSR
-388 FMPALLEELLNESGS
+388 FMPVLLEELLTESGS
-403 VCHLD
+403 VCRLD

-429 LRDAESAA
+429 LRDADSAA
-437 AERALLDYG
+437 AERAMLDYG

-478 DYAEVTSLKEGNVR
+478 DYDEVTSLHECNFR
-492 ELPSASSEE
+492 ELPVASNDEE
-501 EEMSAEPW
+501 EFSAEPW

-521 WLPFLGVP
+521 WLPFLGIP
-529 PELLDS
+529 PELLES
-535 FKERHGELLGPYWW
+535 FMSKHGELLAPHWW
-549 RGMQRNEATT
+549 RKQLA
-559 ANRPQRTGTTLPGA
+559 
-573 DTPFSLNASTAT
+573 